1 MLPSEKRTIMLLNVP
16 KVVRYDHFASRLA
29 VPKEYRD
36 TQEDVMKV
44 RRLLPLLLAAA
55 LGVSVL
61 TGCGSS
67 IDGNKTGATLD
78 GQEISLG
85 FMNFMARYQ
94 QAIYDAQFSSMFGT
108 GMWSQ
113 DVFGDGT
120 DMETSVKKNVAE
132 SIEEFYLLEKHMADY
147 KVEIT
152 DEESAEM
159 DEAAKKFMEDNSK
172 KAIQQMGATE
182 EYVKEMLRLNTIQS
196 KMRKEIDAEVDT
208 EVSDEE
214 AAQKTISYVSVNS
227 KSTTDEE
234 GETKE
239 YTEEEKKDIEK
250 QVKAFQKSA
259 KDDFKKAA
267 EDAGYEVSEY
277 SYGEKDESYTLDD
290 AVIKAA
296 NKLKEGKI
304 SKVITTDENFYVVRM
319 DSTFDKEKTES
330 KKESIVQERKN
341 DHYKEV
347 CDKYK
352 EGIKFELNEK
362 EWAKVKFD
370 DLFTIKQQE
379 SADTQET
386 SEEENT
392 DASDSEGNS
401 DAKDTSDDE
410 DNSDAENTSNQ
421 EESSETSEDE

>member
-1 MLPSEKRTIMLLNVP
+1 M
-16 KVVRYDHFASRLA
+16 
-29 VPKEYRD
+29 
-36 TQEDVMKV
+36 
-44 RRLLPLLLAAA
+44 
-55 LGVSVL
+55 SVL
-61 TGCGSS
+61 TGCGNSV
-67 IDGNKTGATLD
+67 DGNKTGATLD

-94 QAIYDAQFSSMFGT
+94 QAIYDGQFSSMFGT

-152 DEESAEM
+152 DEELAAM

-172 KAIQQMGATE
+172 QAIRQMGATE

-196 KMRKEIDAEVDT
+196 KMRQEIDAEVDT

-214 AAQKTISYVSVNS
+214 AAQKKISYVSVNS

-239 YTEEEKKDIEK
+239 YTDEEKKDIEE
-250 QVKAFQKSA
+250 QVKTFQKSA

-277 SYGEKDESYTLDD
+277 YYGENDESYTLDD
-290 AVIKAA
+290 AVIEAA
-296 NKLKEGKI
+296 NKLKDGEL
-304 SKVITTDENFYVVRM
+304 SEVITTDESFYVVHM
-319 DSTFDKEKTES
+319 DSTFDEEHTES
-330 KKESIVQERKN
+330 KKESIVQDRKN
-341 DHYKEV
+341 DHYTEV

-352 EGIKFELNEK
+352 EDIKYELNED

-370 DLFTIKQQE
+370 ELFTIKQQE
-379 SADTQET
+379 STDTQET
-386 SEEENT
+386 SEGEENT
-392 DASDSEGNS
+392 DTSEQGSDAEDASSNEQDSNAEDTSGSEDNS
-401 DAKDTSDDE
+401 DAKDTSGNEE
-410 DNSDAENTSNQ
+410 DSKD
-421 EESSETSEDE
+421 

>member
-1 MLPSEKRTIMLLNVP
+1 
-16 KVVRYDHFASRLA
+16 
-29 VPKEYRD
+29 
-36 TQEDVMKV
+36 MKV

-94 QAIYDAQFSSMFGT
+94 QAIYDGQFSSMFGT

-132 SIEEFYLLEKHMADY
+132 SIEDFYLLEKHMADY

-152 DEESAEM
+152 DEELAAM

-196 KMRKEIDAEVDT
+196 KMRKAIDAEVDT

-227 KSTTDEE
+227 KSTTDEN

-239 YTEEEKKDIEK
+239 YTEEEKKNIEE
-250 QVKAFQKSA
+250 QVKTFQKSA

-267 EDAGYEVSEY
+267 ENAGYEVSEY

-290 AVIKAA
+290 AVIEAA
-296 NKLKEGKI
+296 NKLKDGEL
-304 SKVITTDENFYVVRM
+304 SKVITTDESFYVIHM

-341 DHYKEV
+341 DHYTEV

-352 EGIKFELNEK
+352 EDIKFELNEE

-379 SADTQET
+379 SADAEET
-386 SEEENT
+386 SEEEENT
-392 DASDSEGNS
+392 DTSGSEENA
-401 DAKDTSDDE
+401 DAEDTSGNE
-410 DNSDAENTSNQ
+410 DNSEAEDTSGN
-421 EESSETSEDE
+421 EDNSETAE

>member
-1 MLPSEKRTIMLLNVP
+1 
-16 KVVRYDHFASRLA
+16 
-29 VPKEYRD
+29 
-36 TQEDVMKV
+36 MKV

-61 TGCGSS
+61 TGCGNSV
-67 IDGNKTGATLD
+67 DGNKTGATLD

-94 QAIYDAQFSSMFGT
+94 QAIYDGQFSSMFGT

-147 KVEIT
+147 KVELT
-152 DEESAEM
+152 DKELAAM

-172 KAIQQMGATE
+172 QAIRQMGATE

-196 KMRKEIDAEVDT
+196 KMRREIDAEVDT

-239 YTEEEKKDIEK
+239 YTDEEKKDIEE
-250 QVKAFQKSA
+250 QVKNFRKAA
-259 KDDFKKAA
+259 KDDFEKAA

-277 SYGEKDESYTLDD
+277 SYGENDESYTLDD
-290 AVIKAA
+290 AVIEAA
-296 NKLKEGKI
+296 NKLKDGQI
-304 SKVITTDENFYVVRM
+304 SKVITTDENFYVVHM
-319 DSTFDKEKTES
+319 NSTFDKEKTES
-330 KKESIVQERKN
+330 KKESIVQERKD
-341 DHYKEV
+341 DHYTEV

-352 EGIKFELNEK
+352 EDIKYELNED

-370 DLFTIKQQE
+370 ELFTIKQQE
-379 SADTQET
+379 STDTQET
-386 SEEENT
+386 SEGEENT
-392 DASDSEGNS
+392 DTSEEGSDAEDASSNEEDSNAEDTSGSEDNS
-401 DAKDTSDDE
+401 DAKDTSDNEE
-410 DNSDAENTSNQ
+410 DSQD
-421 EESSETSEDE
+421 

>member
-1 MLPSEKRTIMLLNVP
+1 M
-16 KVVRYDHFASRLA
+16 
-29 VPKEYRD
+29 PKEYRD

-94 QAIYDAQFSSMFGT
+94 QAIYDGQFSSMFGT

-132 SIEEFYLLEKHMADY
+132 SIEDFYLLEKHMADY

-152 DEESAEM
+152 DEELAAM

-196 KMRKEIDAEVDT
+196 KMRKAIDAEVDT

-227 KSTTDEE
+227 KSTTDEN

-239 YTEEEKKDIEK
+239 YTEEEKKNIEE
-250 QVKAFQKSA
+250 QVKTFQKSA

-267 EDAGYEVSEY
+267 ENAGYEVSEY

-290 AVIKAA
+290 AVIEAA
-296 NKLKEGKI
+296 NKLKDGEL
-304 SKVITTDENFYVVRM
+304 SKVITTDESFYVIHM

-341 DHYKEV
+341 DHYTEV

-352 EGIKFELNEK
+352 EDIKFELNEE

-379 SADTQET
+379 SADAEET
-386 SEEENT
+386 SEEEENT
-392 DASDSEGNS
+392 DTSGSEENA
-401 DAKDTSDDE
+401 DAEDTSGNE
-410 DNSDAENTSNQ
+410 DNSEAEDTSGN
-421 EESSETSEDE
+421 EDNSETAE

>member
-1 MLPSEKRTIMLLNVP
+1 
-16 KVVRYDHFASRLA
+16 
-29 VPKEYRD
+29 
-36 TQEDVMKV
+36 
-44 RRLLPLLLAAA
+44 
-55 LGVSVL
+55 
-61 TGCGSS
+61 
-67 IDGNKTGATLD
+67 
-78 GQEISLG
+78 
-85 FMNFMARYQ
+85 
-94 QAIYDAQFSSMFGT
+94 
-108 GMWSQ
+108 
-113 DVFGDGT
+113 
-120 DMETSVKKNVAE
+120 
-132 SIEEFYLLEKHMADY
+132 
-147 KVEIT
+147 
-152 DEESAEM
+152 M

-172 KAIQQMGATE
+172 KAIQQMGASE

-196 KMRKEIDAEVDT
+196 KMRKEMDAEVDT
-208 EVSDEE
+208 KVSDEE
-214 AAQKTISYVSVNS
+214 AAQKTISYVSVNC

-239 YTEEEKKDIEK
+239 YTDEEKKNIEE

-290 AVIKAA
+290 AVIEAA
-296 NKLKEGKI
+296 NKLKEGQI

-352 EGIKFELNEK
+352 EDIKFELNEK

-370 DLFTIKQQE
+370 DLFTIKQ
-379 SADTQET
+379 ET
-386 SEEENT
+386 SEENTDTSEENT
-392 DASDSEGNS
+392 DTSEEGSDGEDASGNEEGSDANNTSDSEEDS
-401 DAKDTSDDE
+401 DAKDTSDSE
-410 DNSDAENTSNQ
+410 ENSDTTDNKD
-421 EESSETSEDE
+421 ESEASSDQK

>member
-1 MLPSEKRTIMLLNVP
+1 
-16 KVVRYDHFASRLA
+16 
-29 VPKEYRD
+29 
-36 TQEDVMKV
+36 MKV

-61 TGCGSS
+61 TGCGNSV
-67 IDGNKTGATLD
+67 DGNKTGATLD

-94 QAIYDAQFSSMFGT
+94 QAIYDGQFSSMFGT

-152 DEESAEM
+152 DEELAAM
-159 DEAAKKFMEDNSK
+159 DDAAKKFMEDNSK
-172 KAIQQMGATE
+172 QAIRQMGATE

-196 KMRKEIDAEVDT
+196 KMRQEIDAEVDT

-214 AAQKTISYVSVNS
+214 AAQKKISYVSVNS

-239 YTEEEKKDIEK
+239 YTDEEKKDIEE
-250 QVKAFQKSA
+250 QVKTFQKSA

-277 SYGEKDESYTLDD
+277 YYGENDESYTLDD
-290 AVIKAA
+290 AVIEAA
-296 NKLKEGKI
+296 NKLKDGEL
-304 SKVITTDENFYVVRM
+304 SKVITTDESFYVVHM
-319 DSTFDKEKTES
+319 DSTFDEEHTES
-330 KKESIVQERKN
+330 KKESIVQDRKN
-341 DHYKEV
+341 DHYTEV
-347 CDKYK
+347 CDK
-352 EGIKFELNEK
+352 
-362 EWAKVKFD
+362 
-370 DLFTIKQQE
+370 
-379 SADTQET
+379 
-386 SEEENT
+386 
-392 DASDSEGNS
+392 
-401 DAKDTSDDE
+401 
-410 DNSDAENTSNQ
+410 
-421 EESSETSEDE
+421 

>member
-1 MLPSEKRTIMLLNVP
+1 
-16 KVVRYDHFASRLA
+16 
-29 VPKEYRD
+29 
-36 TQEDVMKV
+36 MKV

-94 QAIYDAQFSSMFGT
+94 QAIYDGQFSSMFGT

-132 SIEEFYLLEKHMADY
+132 SIEDFYLLEKHMADY

-152 DEESAEM
+152 DEELAAM

-196 KMRKEIDAEVDT
+196 KMRKAIDAEVDT

-227 KSTTDEE
+227 KSTTDEN

-239 YTEEEKKDIEK
+239 YTEEEKKNIEE
-250 QVKAFQKSA
+250 QVKTFQKSA

-290 AVIKAA
+290 AVIEAA
-296 NKLKEGKI
+296 NKLKDGEL
-304 SKVITTDENFYVVRM
+304 SKVITTDESFYVVHM

-341 DHYKEV
+341 DHYTEV

-352 EGIKFELNEK
+352 EDIKFELNEE

-370 DLFTIKQQE
+370 DLFTIRQQE
-379 SADTQET
+379 SADAEET
-386 SEEENT
+386 SEEEENT
-392 DASDSEGNS
+392 DTSGSEENA
-401 DAKDTSDDE
+401 DAEDTSGNE
-410 DNSDAENTSNQ
+410 DNSEAEDTSGN
-421 EESSETSEDE
+421 EDNSETAE